1 MATARAAGITKRV
14 GIGTR
19 RDVDATTALGWNRKA
34 AARTSRGL
42 AGAIET
48 GGDKQAARLQHDQSA
63 LNTAITELHDMNSRK
78 EAKCELIEE
87 ADEELFQKRRAEE
100 EGLAQV
106 VMQRQDYSQ
115 QTADAES
122 ESGLAVSSL

>member
-1 MATARAAGITKRV
+1 
-14 GIGTR
+14 
-19 RDVDATTALGWNRKA
+19 
-34 AARTSRGL
+34 
-42 AGAIET
+42 
-48 GGDKQAARLQHDQSA
+48 
-63 LNTAITELHDMNSRK
+63 MNSRK

-106 VMQRQDYSQ
+106 VMQRQDYTQ

-122 ESGLAVSSL
+122 ESELAVSSL